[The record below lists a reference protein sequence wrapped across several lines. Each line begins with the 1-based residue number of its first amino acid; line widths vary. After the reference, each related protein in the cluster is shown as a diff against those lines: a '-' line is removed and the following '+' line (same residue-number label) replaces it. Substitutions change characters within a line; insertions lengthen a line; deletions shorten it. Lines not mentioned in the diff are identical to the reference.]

1 MNRPWLW
8 LGMLCIHAVSAAA
21 GVAQMSSAPP
31 RARITHFRLEPERA
45 TFGEPF
51 LVRIDLRVP
60 PAHRVYLTPELATT
74 EVFEAAGAGSWLL
87 ERAPGDSVDIS
98 ATFPVV
104 GYEPGRFDLPSL
116 ELWLR
121 PDPALHP
128 DGELSAAVQPVEPQM
143 ALLDTEKQML
153 QLGTAE
159 VVAYP
164 PLNEEDAE
172 LVPRPAADVVGGSWS
187 LWSLLAGGVMA
198 VLGIGGIRMAAE
210 RGWRAAMGLFLSRVR
225 GQSPRQNAL
234 RELER
239 VRALGWHRE
248 GRSDDFYASSTDA
261 IRTFAH
267 EIEPTLTTALT
278 SSELVR
284 TLEERW
290 GQEETAA
297 LAAVVESA
305 ERAKFGSW
313 APDPEEAERDWTALR
328 DWVRRAPQA

>member
-1 MNRPWLW
+1 
-8 LGMLCIHAVSAAA
+8 
-21 GVAQMSSAPP
+21 
-31 RARITHFRLEPERA
+31 
-45 TFGEPF
+45 
-51 LVRIDLRVP
+51 
-60 PAHRVYLTPELATT
+60 
-74 EVFEAAGAGSWLL
+74 
-87 ERAPGDSVDIS
+87 
-98 ATFPVV
+98 
-104 GYEPGRFDLPSL
+104 
-116 ELWLR
+116 
-121 PDPALHP
+121 
-128 DGELSAAVQPVEPQM
+128 
-143 ALLDTEKQML
+143 
-153 QLGTAE
+153 
-159 VVAYP
+159 
-164 PLNEEDAE
+164 
-172 LVPRPAADVVGGSWS
+172 
-187 LWSLLAGGVMA
+187 MA